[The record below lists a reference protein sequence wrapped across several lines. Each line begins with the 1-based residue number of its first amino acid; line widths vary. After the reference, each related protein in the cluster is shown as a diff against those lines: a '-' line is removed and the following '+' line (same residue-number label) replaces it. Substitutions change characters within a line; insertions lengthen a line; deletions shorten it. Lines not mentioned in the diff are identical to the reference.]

1 MTADLRDENEES
13 PMTTSPPGMN
23 TPSDPENDRRVA
35 LAAHHLYE
43 AELALHDAHQ
53 SHVEAWIA
61 ATSDKLHQALL
72 EHLAAIR
79 EQDSVAVDERAPQT
93 APRDKERF

>member
-1 MTADLRDENEES
+1 MTAS
-13 PMTTSPPGMN
+13 VPGLT
-23 TPSDPENDRRVA
+23 TPSNPENDRRVA
-35 LAAHHLYE
+35 LAAHRLYE

-61 ATSDKLHQALL
+61 ATSDKLHQAVL

-79 EQDSVAVDERAPQT
+79 QEDAVAVDEPDRQA
-93 APRDKERF
+93 APRDGGCLG